1 MITFVTPSTM
11 MPNKTYLVVLYPQSI
26 PKLLPRIPI
35 RKLELEFS
43 WLFSSPP
50 VSWSVATP
58 ALKTW
63 KLTTS
68 CFKEEQWGRP
78 PPPRRPLCSGTD
90 LLPRPL
96 LASFLCESSSL
107 IHNMISIYYTQFALL
122 WHIILDWLSE
132 GILPNNIPSV
142 WISSK
147 WSLTVFFISDSH
159 HSWISLHFCK
169 EFPSEVI
176 STYLKEFLFKK
187 AFLFEGILVFL
198 NIFKS
203 EGFFFRRTIVGRDT
217 FWQPLD
223 WLDWKQKHESCILS
237 FSLRSHTE

>member
-107 IHNMISIYYTQFALL
+107 IHNMISIYNTQFALL
-122 WHIILDWLSE
+122 WHIILDCSQKVSLLKMFLQYKSLRNDPWRFSSFL
-132 GILPNNIPSV
+132 IP
-142 WISSK
+142 I
-147 WSLTVFFISDSH
+147 IH
-159 HSWISLHFCK
+159 
-169 EFPSEVI
+169 
-176 STYLKEFLFKK
+176 EFLYTFVKN
-187 AFLFEGILVFL
+187 FLLKWLVH
-198 NIFKS
+198 I
-203 EGFFFRRTIVGRDT
+203 
-217 FWQPLD
+217 
-223 WLDWKQKHESCILS
+223 
-237 FSLRSHTE
+237 